1 MHIIILI
8 VWHENFHWG
17 WNYNFWHVIYNEYAH
32 LFHSSWTHQNVCKAK
47 YNPRMSFL
55 APNEKI
61 ALNLTLW
68 SFSLDNIPIWQN
80 LSHIDILHQNCSI
93 MITHNIVQCIL
104 NKRGLCSNWLQHN
117 ESHFW
122 EAKLHYQNI
131 HTFGKKK

>member
-1 MHIIILI
+1 MKIFIEDEIITFGMLYIMSMHIFSIQVGRIRMCAKKNIIL
-8 VWHENFHWG
+8 G
-17 WNYNFWHVIYNEYAH
+17 WV
-32 LFHSSWTHQNVCKAK
+32 
-47 YNPRMSFL
+47 FL

-93 MITHNIVQCIL
+93 MITHNLVQCNL

-122 EAKLHYQNI
+122 EAELHYQNI